1 MASDE
6 KIPTDSK
13 CEGKDADGLKLDE
26 VAELPP
32 RKKAK
37 TELKVYKRRMRTSN
51 VWSYFQILPPKA
63 EGKPTCKCKKC
74 GKEYM
79 AAGADVTENLKRHLD
94 WACPRKFD
102 VPLSIPHSTVPD
114 KELAHL
120 GPLAELT
127 EEKMSKET
135 TEFAMSLHYF
145 YIYFDR
151 EAYINDLHGL
161 SYRGSNQKQALI
173 EVKHG
178 IHMRKLK
185 RKIMSTL
192 ALDKDSHDIS
202 IVFRAPQQM
211 CDNDVDIMWG
221 VIKRAPQFIGSD
233 LYVTIDTV
241 GFNVDGGSQYASN
254 AGQQESVPVTIMY
267 PTVTAETSLPYNVG
281 PYNAVAMENIEDAEV
296 YTHGNEDIQ
305 TNFDDTIEMDDTR
318 DMYEEFIDND
328 GPEDNPEF
336 LNEVEVENNMDACP
350 NPNPIPDWF
359 TSNTWDNIH
368 DPSPSMET
376 GLMSWRSGDEPSKG
390 MLFLNKAAVQHALTM
405 FSVGLNKK
413 FKYMKSDP
421 KRLVVTCV
429 EDACPWSVRAINSK
443 RRKLW
448 EITTC
453 KGPYTCSSL
462 QVDHDGRMMDSKFI
476 VITLES
482 YVREDISRTIATL
495 RSLLHAKHD
504 HWASHYKVWDAK
516 HKAVA
521 AIYGDFDE
529 SYAEL
534 PRFLAALKDADPTIV
549 TQLKCNNRNVLETCT
564 VSHRYHTYELVF
576 QPLKD
581 RLAWPDPEETR
592 VVIPNPRL
600 IQKKGWPKSTRIRN
614 EKDED
619 DNDREL
625 PGSLWIENGPKSRC
639 GLCHQ
644 EGHNRRTC
652 PTRNAESTSGG
663 DAS

>member
-37 TELKVYKRRMRTSN
+37 TELKVYKRRTRTSN

-79 AAGADVTENLKRHLD
+79 AAGADVTDNLKRHLD

-135 TEFAMSLHYF
+135 TEYEQMEGGGSSMEPSISSNTVSFAMSPHYF
-145 YIYFDR
+145 YIYFDG

-161 SYRGSNQKQALI
+161 SYRGPNQKQALI

-192 ALDKDSHDIS
+192 ALDKDSHDIT

-211 CDNDVDIMWG
+211 VGTQVFYNSIPLQCDNDVDIMWG

-254 AGQQESVPVTIMY
+254 AGQQESVPVTTVY
-267 PTVTAETSLPYNVG
+267 PTVATADTSLPYNVG
-281 PYNAVAMENIEDAEV
+281 PYNAVAMDNSEDAEV

-305 TNFDDTIEMDDTR
+305 TNFDDAIEMDDTR

-336 LNEVEVENNMDACP
+336 LDEVQVENNVDACP

-376 GLMSWRSGDEPSKG
+376 GDAVILVLDCCLRLPTEAASIASDSSSSK
-390 MLFLNKAAVQHALTM
+390 ATARAVHI
-405 FSVGLNKK
+405 
-413 FKYMKSDP
+413 DP
-421 KRLVVTCV
+421 QNT
-429 EDACPWSVRAINSK
+429 E
-443 RRKLW
+443 
-448 EITTC
+448 
-453 KGPYTCSSL
+453 
-462 QVDHDGRMMDSKFI
+462 
-476 VITLES
+476 
-482 YVREDISRTIATL
+482 
-495 RSLLHAKHD
+495 
-504 HWASHYKVWDAK
+504 
-516 HKAVA
+516 
-521 AIYGDFDE
+521 
-529 SYAEL
+529 
-534 PRFLAALKDADPTIV
+534 
-549 TQLKCNNRNVLETCT
+549 
-564 VSHRYHTYELVF
+564 
-576 QPLKD
+576 
-581 RLAWPDPEETR
+581 
-592 VVIPNPRL
+592 
-600 IQKKGWPKSTRIRN
+600 
-614 EKDED
+614 
-619 DNDREL
+619 
-625 PGSLWIENGPKSRC
+625 
-639 GLCHQ
+639 
-644 EGHNRRTC
+644 
-652 PTRNAESTSGG
+652 
-663 DAS
+663 